1 MKLGR
6 IAWFEENDFRS
17 AKERGMAFIEIDV
30 NDRAQ
35 EFLDNVETIRE
46 RSLRYE
52 MPVGAVGRWGSD
64 RICKDGIREEERELE
79 YKLIDAASLLECGV
93 FRRLVLIR
101 GRGADRESRVE
112 ALE

>member
-35 EFLDNVETIRE
+35 EFL
-46 RSLRYE
+46 
-52 MPVGAVGRWGSD
+52 
-64 RICKDGIREEERELE
+64 
-79 YKLIDAASLLECGV
+79 
-93 FRRLVLIR
+93 
-101 GRGADRESRVE
+101 
-112 ALE
+112 

>member
-1 MKLGR
+1 
-6 IAWFEENDFRS
+6 
-17 AKERGMAFIEIDV
+17 MAFIEIDV

-64 RICKDGIREEERELE
+64 RICKDGIREEELELE
-79 YKLIDAASLLECGV
+79 YINHAYEVYGNVSEAAESLSMTPSTFV
-93 FRRLVLIR
+93 RKRQKYS
-101 GRGADRESRVE
+101 GRKIP
-112 ALE
+112 